1 MYHGHEFLWI
11 SSPSGNRKNGCTHCH
26 WNEIIYILLS
36 TAWLSRHL
44 IQRII
49 CTTETNTSTSHHRRI
64 GVRPQHQPALLS
76 FIYKVWIW
84 ICFGGQYFDI
94 PTCPIQLA
102 LHGQPS
108 SSLNTLSS
116 STTST
121 SNYSGSKNNGLSSTI
136 RKIIQVTNRK
146 TPVVGIVDH
155 HHQRTM
161 SKSYS
166 DSLVNRKTPPIH
178 RTYIVQVFFIV
189 PMIVVPISITKCFL
203 SSLRSRKRLSRGYYD
218 SDDDDIDTDR
228 RRRRRNEWDNIDNA
242 RNSDYEYSDPD
253 EDNAYIKI
261 HFSTQNKVNSY
272 LDVIWK
278 YTPPAQFVVFFLILS
293 LFTFVGFQFYTNNT
307 HSLAGS
313 TNGFQGN
320 KRFGYENY
328 AKYNNP
334 GMNSGFQPYANNLYP
349 GGPSL
354 SGNFGSESTILNAEL
369 MAQRF
374 EMKQRKLGNEIGGNP
389 FYHSMRLFF
398 SKIFQ
403 IAENLHMKSWKQALY
418 SPWGMLY
425 MMSLWGVV
433 ASLLLFGR
441 LVIPIPDLTMKG
453 RESLI
458 GKGTNVR
465 DVKATNIQSYIFIP
479 HIICIVEYQKSHK
492 QKRKEKNWCERY
504 MPITTGNRFQLYL
517 KVMIVRIIESVIV
530 CAIIPQSSFMCK
542 ATGHCN
548 IEPTIFETG
557 DPAVIQSRLRGES
570 ISMFENLIYDH
581 LEANLITFSIVITS
595 SLMLLCQLLVLD
607 RSSLSLEAHNYVQ
620 GISNNVMRTSD
631 SVHRRGGK
639 KHGSIGNESHKFWK
653 ENVSNGANATLGDTK
668 RNLSTDIKDAV
679 YEYFSLEIGA
689 LSTSHI
695 LSYIFYAY
703 ATHALIVVMLAIF
716 YFVTGRDWY
725 PLVLALIAIC
735 TAAGGSD
742 VETADFD
749 ELDSIARN
757 INAMHR
763 K

>member
-1 MYHGHEFLWI
+1 M
-11 SSPSGNRKNGCTHCH
+11 PSGNRKSGSGCTQCH
-26 WNEIIYILLS
+26 WNEVIYILLS

-49 CTTETNTSTSHHRRI
+49 CTTETNTSTSHHGRI
-64 GVRPQHQPALLS
+64 GVRPQHQPILLS
-76 FIYKVWIW
+76 FLYKVWIW

-102 LHGQPS
+102 LHGQPPS

-116 STTST
+116 STTTTST
-121 SNYSGSKNNGLSSTI
+121 SSNLGNKKNTLNSTI
-136 RKIIQVTNRK
+136 RNIIQTTNVK
-146 TPVVGIVDH
+146 TPVVGIVDHH

-189 PMIVVPISITKCFL
+189 PMIVVPISITKLFL
-203 SSLRSRKRLSRGYYD
+203 SSLKSRKRLSRGYYD
-218 SDDDDIDTDR
+218 SDDDDIDTTDR
-228 RRRRRNEWDNIDNA
+228 RRRRRNERDDIDNA
-242 RNSDYEYSDPD
+242 RNSDYEYSDTD

-261 HFSTQNKVNSY
+261 HFSTQTQVNSY
-272 LDVIWK
+272 LDVVWK
-278 YTPPAQFVVFFLILS
+278 YAPPAQFVVFFIILS
-293 LFTFVGFQFYTNNT
+293 FFAFIGFQFYTYNT

-313 TNGFQGN
+313 TNGFKGN

-334 GMNSGFQPYANNLYP
+334 GMNSGFQPYAKNLYP
-349 GGPSL
+349 GGPSSS

-374 EMKQRKLGNEIGGNP
+374 EMKQRQMGNEIGGSP
-389 FYHSMRLFF
+389 IYHSMRLLF
-398 SKIFQ
+398 SKTFQ
-403 IAENLHMKSWKQALY
+403 TAEKLHMKSWKQALY

-425 MMSLWGVV
+425 MISLWGVV

-441 LVIPIPDLTMKG
+441 VMLPIPDLTMKG

-458 GKGTNVR
+458 GKGANVR
-465 DVKATNIQSYIFIP
+465 YITATTVLSYIFIS
-479 HIICIVEYQKSHK
+479 HTICVVEYQKSHK
-492 QKRKEKNWCERY
+492 QKRKEKSWCERY

-517 KVMIVRIIESVIV
+517 KVIIVRIIESVIV

-570 ISMFENLIYDH
+570 NSMFDNLIYDH
-581 LEANLITFSIVITS
+581 LAANLITISIIVTS
-595 SLMLLCQLLVLD
+595 SSMLLCQLLVLD
-607 RSSLSLEAHNYVQ
+607 RSSLSLEAHNCVQ
-620 GISNNVMRTSD
+620 GVSNNAMRTSD
-631 SVHRRGGK
+631 SIHRRGGK
-639 KHGSIGNESHKFWK
+639 KHTSSGHEFHKFWN
-653 ENVSNGANATLGDTK
+653 ENTSSGANATLGDMK
-668 RNLSTDIKDAV
+668 RNLLTDIKDAV
-679 YEYFSLEIGA
+679 YGYFSLEIGA

-703 ATHALIVVMLAIF
+703 TTHALIVVMLAMF
-716 YFVTGRDWY
+716 YFATGRDWY
-725 PLVLALIAIC
+725 PLVLTLIAIF

-749 ELDSIARN
+749 ELDLIARD
-757 INAMHR
+757 INTMHR